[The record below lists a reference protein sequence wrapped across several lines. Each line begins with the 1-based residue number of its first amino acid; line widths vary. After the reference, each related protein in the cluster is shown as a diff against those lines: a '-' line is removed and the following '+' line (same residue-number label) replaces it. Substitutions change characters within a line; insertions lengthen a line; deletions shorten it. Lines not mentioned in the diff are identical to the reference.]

1 MEEAGIATVVI
12 GSAWDIVT
20 HCGVPRY
27 LHNDLP
33 LGNPLG
39 KPYDSASQRGSVIAS
54 LEMVVDAEEPVAM
67 QSDLQWQQDGDESW
81 KENYMRI
88 TEADL
93 ANLKKA
99 GEDNR
104 AQRLAAKKAG
114 MTRGQ
119 T

>member
-39 KPYDSASQRGSVIAS
+39 KPYDRVNQHKSVLSALNMA
-54 LEMVVDAEEPVAM
+54 AESEAPVAV
-67 QSDLQWQQDGDESW
+67 QSDLRWRDDFDESW

-88 TEADL
+88 SESDL
-93 ANLKKA
+93 ADLKKA
-99 GEDNR
+99 GEENR
-104 AQRLAAKKAG
+104 AQRLAAKDAG
-114 MTRGQ
+114 LTRSQ
-119 T
+119 D

>member
-1 MEEAGIATVVI
+1 MEEAGIATVIV

-39 KPYDSASQRGSVIAS
+39 KPYDKVNQRESVLKALDLAVSADQQIA
-54 LEMVVDAEEPVAM
+54 V
-67 QSDLQWQQDGDESW
+67 QSDLRWQDDGDESW
-81 KENYMRI
+81 KDNYMRI

-93 ANLKKA
+93 IELKKA
-99 GEDNR
+99 GEENR
-104 AQRLAAKKAG
+104 AQRLAAKEAG
-114 MTRGQ
+114 LTRGPG
-119 T
+119 

>member
-20 HCGVPRY
+20 YCGVPRY

-39 KPYDSASQRGSVIAS
+39 KPYDTVSQRASVVAALNMI
-54 LEMVVDAEEPVAM
+54 VDSEEPIAV
-67 QSDLQWQQDGDESW
+67 QSDLQWQEDGDDSW

-93 ANLKKA
+93 ADLKKA
-99 GEDNR
+99 GEENR
-104 AQRLAAKKAG
+104 AQRMAAKKAG
-114 MTRGQ
+114 LTRSQG
-119 T
+119 